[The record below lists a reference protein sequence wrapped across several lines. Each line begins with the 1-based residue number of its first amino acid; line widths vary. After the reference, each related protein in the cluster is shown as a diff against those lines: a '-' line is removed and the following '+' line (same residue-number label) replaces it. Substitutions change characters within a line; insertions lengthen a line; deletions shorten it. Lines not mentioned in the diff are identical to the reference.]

1 MRASMERKKLRG
13 KDNVLLGI
21 KCFSLWKMGEGNNL
35 VSQTGFTFVVIWLKV
50 ASAKE
55 QISIWSG

>member
-1 MRASMERKKLRG
+1 MERKKLRG